1 MKSRELGSIEK
12 QWHLV
17 VQESL
22 EVVGRADTWLRRH
35 VKARNTQGGM
45 LQNASNLP
53 QRLDMYRMPISNV
66 FLVVHFFLS
75 TVPMSISPSVQELT
89 F

>member
-1 MKSRELGSIEK
+1 MAPRCPGILGSGRK
-12 QWHLV
+12 GRYMV
-17 VQESL
+17 KKAC
-22 EVVGRADTWLRRH
+22 EVLAPLAG
-35 VKARNTQGGM
+35 ARNTQGGM

-75 TVPMSISPSVQELT
+75 VSMSISPSVQELT